1 MEALSRSS
9 SEVQLHLYQNGIT
22 DIDPESIS
30 FKVEGPTLNRHKK
43 NIDFQIVDNTV
54 SLSNFFQ
61 IDEEK
66 GKAVAG
72 SNHRQGGG
80 RKSGGGGG

>member
-1 MEALSRSS
+1 MKMEVLSRSS

-43 NIDFQIVDNTV
+43 NIAFQFQIVDNAV
-54 SLSNFFQ
+54 SL
-61 IDEEK
+61 
-66 GKAVAG
+66 
-72 SNHRQGGG
+72 
-80 RKSGGGGG
+80 

>member
-9 SEVQLHLYQNGIT
+9 SEVQLHLFQNGIT

-43 NIDFQIVDNTV
+43 NVDFQFQIVEMLCHYEISSFVPLQILPLSLDV
-54 SLSNFFQ
+54 SLS
-61 IDEEK
+61 IDL
-66 GKAVAG
+66 
-72 SNHRQGGG
+72 
-80 RKSGGGGG
+80 